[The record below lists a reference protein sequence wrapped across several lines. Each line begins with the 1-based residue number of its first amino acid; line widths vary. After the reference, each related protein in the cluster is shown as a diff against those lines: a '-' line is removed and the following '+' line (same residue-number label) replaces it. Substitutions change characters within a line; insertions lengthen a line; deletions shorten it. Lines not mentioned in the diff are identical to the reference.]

1 MVGRLAFCRAWLKYI
16 MRLGLGPPLVR
27 STAGARNQKF
37 DLSKIISRFAS
48 PLQSYLSAIPFPV
61 YPFHWMLGSGP
72 TLGLPASQKR
82 KIEIVCI
89 SFSQDREIR
98 KKGGN
103 MFLWCTETSLADL
116 LLFPYF
122 VLIHTNILRLYASNL
137 FLDAKYIYKQNAC
150 KN

>member
-27 STAGARNQKF
+27 SPVGARNQKF
-37 DLSKIISRFAS
+37 DLSKIISRFVYSFPAS

-98 KKGGN
+98 KKGGGD
-103 MFLWCTETSLADL
+103 MFYDAQKL
-116 LLFPYF
+116 LLPTSFSF
-122 VLIHTNILRLYASNL
+122 LILSL
-137 FLDAKYIYKQNAC
+137 FKLIFYVSMHRTFFFGRKIYL
-150 KN
+150 